1 MRAAREAVATFRR
14 APLLGG
20 LSVTSI
26 GLSLLILGFFGL
38 STYNIEQA
46 LTDVEER
53 VEVVAYL
60 VEDLDRT
67 RLDLARREI
76 SGYPEVAEV
85 RYISKTEALVNASRE
100 LPEFSDVFADV
111 EVNPLPASLELRL
124 RPGFRSPDHV
134 EEVAARIGSYG
145 FIEDVRFG
153 RDWVERIHALR
164 RLAAGAAALLG
175 GAFAVVAVL
184 LIATA
189 VRMSILARSDEIDI
203 MRTVGATEG
212 YIQRPFLLE
221 GLITGVLGGLLA
233 LGLTRASYLLI
244 EDAFLGLAWLPDLW
258 VVAGVAG
265 AGLLG
270 MTAAGYAVHRE
281 LRKRDAF

>member
-1 MRAAREAVATFRR
+1 MRAAREAVAAFRR

-20 LSVTSI
+20 LSVTAI
-26 GLSLLILGFFGL
+26 ALSLLILGFFGL
-38 STYNIEQA
+38 STYNVEQA

-53 VEVVAYL
+53 VEIVAYL
-60 VEDLDRT
+60 IDDLDRT

-76 SGYPEVAEV
+76 AGYPEVEEV

-111 EVNPLPASLELRL
+111 DVNPLPASLELRL
-124 RPGFRSPDHV
+124 RPGFRSPDRV
-134 EEVAARIGSYG
+134 EEVATRLASYG

-164 RLAAGAAALLG
+164 RIAGGAAALLG

-189 VRMSILARSDEIDI
+189 VRMSILARSEEIDI

-212 YIQRPFLLE
+212 YIQRPFLVE
-221 GLITGVLGGLLA
+221 GLITGVLGGLMA
-233 LGLTRASYLLI
+233 LGLTRVSYLLI
-244 EDAFLGLAWLPDLW
+244 DDSFLGLAWLPDLW

-270 MTAAGYAVHRE
+270 MAAAGYAVRRE
-281 LRKRDAF
+281 LRSRDAF